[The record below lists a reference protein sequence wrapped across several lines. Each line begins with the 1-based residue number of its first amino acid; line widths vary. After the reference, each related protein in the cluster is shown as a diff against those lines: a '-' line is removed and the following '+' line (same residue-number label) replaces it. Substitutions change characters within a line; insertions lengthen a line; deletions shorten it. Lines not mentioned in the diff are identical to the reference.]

1 MKRRQLLKGLAMT
14 SVAASVASCTR
25 GENEAVDAGVEA
37 DHEVEFLFVQ
47 NAIAATLSEGV
58 LSMIGITPETLYFSD
73 RPDRIVGRVTTR
85 EFVDHWSKGEDSFEA
100 NPPNAVLSTL
110 QGPNPQDVVVVLRE
124 PRLGDN
130 ALFYNVEVLDGVPE
144 IEGGASALFID
155 IIGRPLTPLSV
166 GGVRRRTRR
175 RTRRRV
181 R

>member
-1 MKRRQLLKGLAMT
+1 MERRDLLKGLAAT
-14 SVAASVASCTR
+14 SVAAALASCTR
-25 GENEAVDAGVEA
+25 SENEAVDAGVDDEQ
-37 DHEVEFLFVQ
+37 EVEFLFVQ
-47 NAIAATLSEGV
+47 NAIAVTLSEGV

-73 RPDRIVGRVTTR
+73 RPDRIVGRVTTQ
-85 EFVDHWSKGEDSFEA
+85 EFVDHWSKGEDSFAA

-110 QGPNPQDVVVVLRE
+110 QGPSPQDVVVVLRE
-124 PRLGDN
+124 PHLGGGT
-130 ALFYNVEVLDGVPE
+130 LSYNVEVLDGVPV

-175 RTRRRV
+175 RV